1 MAEPSQVRGGGMG
14 WLGMRE
20 GPVRAPPP
28 PPPSYG
34 CVGLGQTQSRVS
46 WGCLCCKTLFPSLPG
61 VEEPGKLLF
70 WWCPSPIKGVLHSWL
85 SMLGMGGGGAMGA
98 SSILTRGYSCLPP
111 GLRGALCPLPW
122 LWRVACLDSIL
133 PFRLGGGPA
142 AAPLPP
148 VLRRVTSVAC
158 E

>member
-1 MAEPSQVRGGGMG
+1 M
-14 WLGMRE
+14 
-20 GPVRAPPP
+20 PP

-85 SMLGMGGGGAMGA
+85 SMLGMGGGGGYG
-98 SSILTRGYSCLPP
+98 SILHPDQGLFLPPPRAARSPVPAALALACCLP
-111 GLRGALCPLPW
+111 
-122 LWRVACLDSIL
+122 
-133 PFRLGGGPA
+133 
-142 AAPLPP
+142 
-148 VLRRVTSVAC
+148 
-158 E
+158 